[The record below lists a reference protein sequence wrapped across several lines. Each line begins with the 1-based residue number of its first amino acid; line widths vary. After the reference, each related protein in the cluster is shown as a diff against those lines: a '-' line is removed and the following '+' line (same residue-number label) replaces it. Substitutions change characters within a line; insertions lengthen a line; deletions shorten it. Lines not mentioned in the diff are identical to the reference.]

1 MAKIAALI
9 VAAGRGNRF
18 GTSTPKQYQKLAG
31 KLVLRYSL
39 ECFANHPNI
48 SIVKTVIHPDDK
60 HLYDEAATGLNL
72 LPPTNGG
79 EARQDS
85 VRLGLQSIQD
95 ENPDI
100 VLIHDGARP
109 FVDNEI
115 IDASINALSD
125 DIDGAIPAIQ
135 VTDTLKKATTQNGKD
150 LPIIEGTIDR
160 KYLWSV
166 QTPQAFKF
174 KALFD
179 AHIKTAG
186 EQLTDDAAVIEQ
198 FGSKVALSKGKEENF
213 KITSFQDLEKAENSI
228 KNSKRDTNMIKIGS
242 GFDVHKFATGNSVI
256 LCGIEIP
263 HTHKLEGHSDADV
276 ALHALTDALLG
287 TIGAGDIGTHFPPS
301 DNKWKGAKSDI
312 FVKHAVELIKQKGGN
327 ISNIDITIICETPK
341 IGKFRQE
348 MVDNLSLITGL
359 APEHINI
366 KATTTEGLGFTG
378 RKEGIAS
385 MCSVLVAF

>member
-9 VAAGRGNRF
+9 VAAGRGRRF

-31 KLVLRYSL
+31 KSVLRHSL
-39 ECFANHPNI
+39 ESFANHPKINAI
-48 SIVKTVIHPDDK
+48 KVVIHPD
-60 HLYDEAATGLNL
+60 YIESYNEAAIGLNL
-72 LPPTNGG
+72 LPPANGG

-85 VRLGLQSIQD
+85 VRLGLLSIQD
-95 ENPDI
+95 EEPDI

-109 FVDNEI
+109 FVDDEI
-115 IDASINALSD
+115 IDAAINALSD

-135 VTDTLKKATTQNGKD
+135 VTDTLKKAIKQNGEA
-150 LPIIEGTIDR
+150 LPIIEDTIDR
-160 KYLWSV
+160 ENLWSV

-174 KALFD
+174 NILLD
-179 AHIKTAG
+179 AHLKTAG
-186 EQLTDDAAVIEQ
+186 EQLTDDAAVIEK

-213 KITSFQDLEKAENSI
+213 KITSFKDLEKAENAFN
-228 KNSKRDTNMIKIGS
+228 NSKRDNNMIKIGN
-242 GFDVHKFATGNSVI
+242 GFDVHKFAEGSSVI

-263 HTHKLEGHSDADV
+263 HTHRLDGHSDADV

-287 TIGAGDIGTHFPPS
+287 TVGAGDIGTHFPPS
-301 DNKWKGAKSDI
+301 DEKWKGAQSDI
-312 FVKHAVELIKQKGGN
+312 FVKHAVELIKQKGGS

-341 IGKFRQE
+341 IGAFRE
-348 MVDNLSLITGL
+348 KMADNLSLITGVDK
-359 APEHINI
+359 ENINI

-385 MCSVLVAF
+385 MCSVLACF

>member
-18 GTSTPKQYQKLAG
+18 GSSTPKQYQKLMG

-39 ECFANHPNI
+39 ERFANHPSI
-48 SIVKTVIHPDDK
+48 SIVKTVIHPNDK
-60 HLYDEAATGLNL
+60 HLYDEAATGLNI

-109 FVDNEI
+109 FVCNEI
-115 IDASINALSD
+115 IDAAINALSN

-135 VTDTLKKATTQNGKD
+135 ITDTLKRATTQNEEE

-174 KALFD
+174 KVLFD
-179 AHIKTAG
+179 SHLKTAG
-186 EQLTDDAAVIEQ
+186 KQLTDDAAVIEQ

-213 KITSFQDLEKAENSI
+213 KITSFKDLKKAENAL
-228 KNSKRDTNMIKIGS
+228 NNFKRDNNMIKIGN

-256 LCGIEIP
+256 LCGVEIP

-301 DNKWKGAKSDI
+301 DDKWKGAKSDI
-312 FVKHAVELIKQKGGN
+312 FVKHAVELIEQKDGN
-327 ISNIDITIICETPK
+327 ISNIDITIICEAPK

-348 MVDNLSLITGL
+348 MVDNLSLITGVN
-359 APEHINI
+359 PENINI

-385 MCSVLVAF
+385 MCSVLISF